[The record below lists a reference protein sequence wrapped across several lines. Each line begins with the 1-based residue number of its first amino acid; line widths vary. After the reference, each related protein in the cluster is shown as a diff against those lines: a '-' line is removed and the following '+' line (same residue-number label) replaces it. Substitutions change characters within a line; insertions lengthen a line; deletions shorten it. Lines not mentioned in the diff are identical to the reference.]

1 MNLILGFPHGAK
13 VFKIPPC
20 SSPFSHILSINQF
33 FTIFEFRISK
43 QTNNIIMALDKGD
56 KIPEILGVDQDGK
69 EIKASDYAGKKLIL
83 YFYPKDNTPG
93 CTAQACSLKDSN
105 VELLKAGY
113 EILGVSVDNEASHQK
128 FIKKHNLPFP
138 LVADTDKKLVE
149 EFGVWQEKTMMG
161 RKYMGTVR
169 TTFLVNEQSKI
180 IHVISGRAVNTKQH
194 ADQILELK
202 LD

>member
-1 MNLILGFPHGAK
+1 
-13 VFKIPPC
+13 
-20 SSPFSHILSINQF
+20 
-33 FTIFEFRISK
+33 
-43 QTNNIIMALDKGD
+43 MALEIDD
-56 KIPEILGVDQDGK
+56 KIPDALGIDQDGK
-69 EIKASDYAGKKLIL
+69 EVKASEYAGKKLVL

-93 CTAQACSLKDSN
+93 CTAQACSLKDGN
-105 VELLKAGY
+105 TELLKAGY
-113 EILGVSVDNEASHQK
+113 QIVGVSVDSETSHQK

-138 LVADTDKKLVE
+138 LIADTDKKLVE

-169 TTFLVNEQSKI
+169 TTFVIDEKGVI
-180 IHVISGRAVNTKQH
+180 IHVISGRAVNTKEH